1 MTELYIDG
9 TLVILPE
16 NFSTT
21 VKQENTLFTKKTF
34 HTSYLILFYVPV
46 KKQRPIPPCLFEPLV
61 SPKRFGQERCS

>member
-21 VKQENTLFTKKTF
+21 VKQENTLFTKKGEYTYEIAL
-34 HTSYLILFYVPV
+34 HLDNPVNADAILIL
-46 KKQRPIPPCLFEPLV
+46 IE
-61 SPKRFGQERCS
+61 